1 METLTGKRVFIFDLE
16 TTGLPIMKNVNKKR
30 EYDDYKNNASY
41 YTSRI
46 VSVAWYYDDNFNP
59 QKINYDNIK
68 EYIVKPV
75 DYTEIPTTH
84 IHGISFEKAVNDG
97 LDFNDILYS
106 KGLGKDIL
114 SSDVIVGHN
123 CLFDI
128 NILLNELYRNSS
140 LDVLEYFE
148 KLLLHKQ
155 YFCTADAGKD
165 ICKLPNQYS
174 TTEYKRPRLTELY
187 FHYFNKYPNNSH
199 NATDDVLSVLQILS
213 CFI

>member
-1 METLTGKRVFIFDLE
+1 MDKLIGKRVFIFDLE
-16 TTGLPIMKNVNKKR
+16 TTGLPIMKYINKKR

-41 YTSRI
+41 DTSRI
-46 VSVAWYYDDNFNP
+46 VSIAWYYDENFHP

-75 DYTEIPTTH
+75 DYDNIPTTH
-84 IHGISFEKAVNDG
+84 IHGISFDKAVNEG
-97 LDFNDILYS
+97 LDFKDILYS
-106 KGLGKDIL
+106 KGLAKDIL
-114 SSDVIVGHN
+114 STDIIIGHN

-140 LDVLEYFE
+140 SDILEYFE

-155 YFCTADAGKD
+155 YCCTADVGKD
-165 ICKLPNQYS
+165 ICKLPNQYNVA
-174 TTEYKRPRLTELY
+174 EYKRPKLTELY
-187 FHYFNKYPNNSH
+187 FYFFNKYPNNSH

-213 CFI
+213 CVI